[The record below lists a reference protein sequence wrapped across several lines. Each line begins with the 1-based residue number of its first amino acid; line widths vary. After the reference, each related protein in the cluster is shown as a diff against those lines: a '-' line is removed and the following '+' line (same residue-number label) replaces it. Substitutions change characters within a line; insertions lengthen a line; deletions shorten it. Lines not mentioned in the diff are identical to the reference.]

1 MDQWTNPAKQFLRT
15 YKALQLRRD
24 SLLREVERMRES
36 LTGTTVQIKQ
46 DVVTGS
52 GAVDRIG
59 NTVPAIV
66 DAEAV
71 IRPELEEINK
81 RIKAIFQAINSVP
94 DEMQKTVLTLRY
106 IECLDWLSIQERIR
120 YEERQTFVIHGR
132 ALAHVNTWL
141 SKRAQENAV
150 VNGVEC
156 KRQSM

>member
-1 MDQWTNPAKQFLRT
+1 MDQWTNPAKQFLRA

-24 SLLREVERMRES
+24 SLLHEVERMRES
-36 LTGTTVQIKQ
+36 LTGTTVQLKQ
-46 DVVTGS
+46 DVVTGG

-59 NTVPAIV
+59 NTVPDIV
-66 DAEAV
+66 DTEAV
-71 IRPELEEINK
+71 IRPELEEINR

-106 IECLDWLSIQERIR
+106 IECLDWISIQERIR

-141 SKRAQENAV
+141 NKRAQENAV
-150 VNGVEC
+150 VKGVEC